1 MNDSG
6 ITFLVQTRLTS
17 AFFIAWQ
24 FNKIF
29 RVNLNLNNVIKP
41 NGQGING
48 ILFVIYLKKK
58 SHIILSH
65 NDKISKV
72 TAGMGFFYQ
81 GAA

>member
-1 MNDSG
+1 MNDNG

-48 ILFVIYLKKK
+48 ILFVIY
-58 SHIILSH
+58 
-65 NDKISKV
+65 
-72 TAGMGFFYQ
+72 F
-81 GAA
+81 